1 MQSALNLNELRALMM
16 SAPESTTSRIL
27 AIILSLSLLLIVL
40 RLVRHR
46 RLREEYTPVWVAAT
60 VGIATVSIV
69 PGALRLVTRLLGA
82 WTPSSAV
89 FFLGLVFLTAICL
102 NYAVRLSRSSTQI
115 KNLAQEIAL
124 LRAQLKEQSVEAPP
138 KTEGRID

>member
-1 MQSALNLNELRALMM
+1 MHASLDLAELRSVML

-27 AIILSLSLLLIVL
+27 AIILSITLLVIVL

-60 VGIATVSIV
+60 VGIAAISIV
-69 PGALRLVTRLLGA
+69 PGALRLVTYLLGA
-82 WTPSSAV
+82 WTPSSTV

-124 LRAQLKEQSVEAPP
+124 LRSEVREQSGRCVSAEDPP
-138 KTEGRID
+138 R

>member
-1 MQSALNLNELRALMM
+1 MHTSLDLAELRSVML

-27 AIILSLSLLLIVL
+27 AIILSITLLVIVL

-60 VGIATVSIV
+60 VGIAAISIV
-69 PGALRLVTRLLGA
+69 PGALRLVTYLLGA
-82 WTPSSAV
+82 WTPSSTV

-124 LRAQLKEQSVEAPP
+124 LRSEVREQNGKCVSADDPP
-138 KTEGRID
+138 R

>member
-1 MQSALNLNELRALMM
+1 MHPGTLDLAELRSVML

-27 AIILSLSLLLIVL
+27 AIILSITLLLVVL

-60 VGIATVSIV
+60 IGIATISIV
-69 PGALRLVTRLLGA
+69 PGALRLVTHLLGA

-89 FFLGLVFLTAICL
+89 FLLGLVFLTAICL

-115 KNLAQEIAL
+115 KNLAQEVAL
-124 LRAQLKEQSVEAPP
+124 LRAQLREVSGEA
-138 KTEGRID
+138 KTDDTRD

>member
-1 MQSALNLNELRALMM
+1 MHTSLDLAELRSVML

-27 AIILSLSLLLIVL
+27 AIILSITLLVIVL

-60 VGIATVSIV
+60 VGIAAISIV
-69 PGALRLVTRLLGA
+69 PGALRLVTYLLGA
-82 WTPSSAV
+82 WTPSSTV

-124 LRAQLKEQSVEAPP
+124 LRSEVREQSGKRVSAEDPP
-138 KTEGRID
+138 R

>member
-1 MQSALNLNELRALMM
+1 MHTSLDLAELRSVML

-27 AIILSLSLLLIVL
+27 AIILSITLLVIVL

-60 VGIATVSIV
+60 VGIAAISIV
-69 PGALRLVTRLLGA
+69 PGALRLVTYLLGA
-82 WTPSSAV
+82 WTPSSTV

-124 LRAQLKEQSVEAPP
+124 LRSQVQEQNDKRVSADDSP
-138 KTEGRID
+138 R

>member
-1 MQSALNLNELRALMM
+1 MKGSLDLAELRSVML

-27 AIILSLSLLLIVL
+27 AIILSLTLLFVVL

-60 VGIATVSIV
+60 LGIATISIV
-69 PGALRLVTRLLGA
+69 PGALRLVTHLLGA

-89 FFLGLVFLTAICL
+89 FLLGLAFLTAICL

-115 KNLAQEIAL
+115 KNLAQEVAL
-124 LRAQLKEQSVEAPP
+124 LRAQLKEVAADVSRSDP
-138 KTEGRID
+138 RR

>member
-1 MQSALNLNELRALMM
+1 MHTSLDLAELRSVML

-27 AIILSLSLLLIVL
+27 AIILSITLLVIVL

-60 VGIATVSIV
+60 VGIAAISIV
-69 PGALRLVTRLLGA
+69 PGALRLVTYLLGA
-82 WTPSSAV
+82 WTPSSTV

-124 LRAQLKEQSVEAPP
+124 LRSEVREQSGRCVSAEDPP
-138 KTEGRID
+138 R